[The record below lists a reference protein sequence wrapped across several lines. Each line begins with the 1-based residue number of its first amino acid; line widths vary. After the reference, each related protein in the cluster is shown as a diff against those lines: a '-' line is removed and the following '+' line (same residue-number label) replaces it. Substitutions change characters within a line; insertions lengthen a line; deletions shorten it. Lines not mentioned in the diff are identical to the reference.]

1 MNFKFFN
8 NNIHPD
14 LPDNHYIIDMGPVMC
29 DPATFGSIRIVYHKH
44 INPNIKQVYK
54 MIIHEGH
61 DLWDWNQ
68 HRISLDVLSD

>member
-1 MNFKFFN
+1 MS
-8 NNIHPD
+8 
-14 LPDNHYIIDMGPVMC
+14 PVMC

-44 INPNIKQVYK
+44 IDPNIQQVYK